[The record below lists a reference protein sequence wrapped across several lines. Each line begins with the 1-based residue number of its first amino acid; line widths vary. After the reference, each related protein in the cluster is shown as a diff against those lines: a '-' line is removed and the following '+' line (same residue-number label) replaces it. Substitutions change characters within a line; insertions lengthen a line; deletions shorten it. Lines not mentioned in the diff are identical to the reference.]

1 MGNWGKVLEQLNVLY
16 MDEAVRLDHAQIRQL
31 HDLLGHRGAENVTTR
46 AMEELSARLSHA
58 ENLFLLSKSQDLR
71 KCVRSL
77 IAISDQIGMCSLAQV
92 SAHVVTAIDSKDS
105 CAIAAT
111 FFRLLRIG
119 DRSLSDYWELQ
130 NLSG

>member
-1 MGNWGKVLEQLNVLY
+1 MNVLFVE
-16 MDEAVRLDHAQIRQL
+16 EAVSLDHSQIRQL
-31 HDLLGHRGAENVTTR
+31 QILLGPHEAEEVTMR

-58 ENLFLLSKSQDLR
+58 ESLFLLGKWPDLR

-77 IAISDQIGMCSLAQV
+77 IAISDQIGMRSLAQV
-92 SAHVVTAIDSKDS
+92 SQHVVTALDNDDHSGS
-105 CAIAAT
+105 AAT

-130 NLSG
+130 NRSG